1 MAGTARTI
9 KAFFSK
15 HAPASAATPEDG
27 LRALVVEHN
36 KLVADIEVMR
46 VEVVAETTSTIAAS
60 AFAAAVLNSI
70 ETGTP

>member
-15 HAPASAATPEDG
+15 HTVAPGGIEDG
-27 LRALVVEHN
+27 LRALTEEHN
-36 KLVADIEVMR
+36 KLVADMEVMR

-60 AFAAAVLNSI
+60 AFAAAVLNSV
-70 ETGTP
+70 EAGTP